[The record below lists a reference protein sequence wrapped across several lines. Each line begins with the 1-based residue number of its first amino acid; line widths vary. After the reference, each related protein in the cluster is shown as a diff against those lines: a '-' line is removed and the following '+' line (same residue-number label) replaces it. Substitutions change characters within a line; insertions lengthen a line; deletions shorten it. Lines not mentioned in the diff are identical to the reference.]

1 MQNLR
6 ILTNCTY
13 HSSIRNIGKEEEK
26 EEEAEEECKNARI
39 F

>member
-6 ILTNCTY
+6 ILTNRMY
-13 HSSIRNIGKEEEK
+13 HSSIGNVGKEEE
-26 EEEAEEECKNARI
+26 EEEAEEECKNTRI